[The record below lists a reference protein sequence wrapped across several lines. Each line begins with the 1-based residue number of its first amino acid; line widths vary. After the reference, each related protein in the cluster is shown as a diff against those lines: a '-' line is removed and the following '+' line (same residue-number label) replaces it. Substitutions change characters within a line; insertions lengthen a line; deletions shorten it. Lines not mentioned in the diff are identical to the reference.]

1 MARTRRAARADAG
14 GGERRGGAWRAA
26 VPRERTEIV
35 IEHTKKLVRVAIG
48 SVLLLVGI
56 ALSVPG
62 IPGPGIA
69 VVILG
74 LSVLSTDFEFAR
86 RWMARLKSGARRI
99 FHRDRRDIAL

>member
-1 MARTRRAARADAG
+1 
-14 GGERRGGAWRAA
+14 
-26 VPRERTEIV
+26 V
-35 IEHTKKLVRVAIG
+35 IEHGKKIVRIATG
-48 SVLLLVGI
+48 GTLLVVGV

-86 RWMARLKSGARRI
+86 RWMTRLKNGARRVL
-99 FHRDRRDIAL
+99 HRDRQNIAL